1 MLAAAG
7 AVGVADDFN
16 GVLVELLQRAGQV
29 VQWRVEVWRD
39 IRRIGGEGDIA
50 RHDQLDLVA
59 FTLHFHAGVGHARPQ
74 CGFLLV
80 GVVAVT
86 GSSGTDGGGTD
97 QCAFATVVVI
107 DGRTGNG
114 TGQRTQTAVLG
125 GFAHPG
131 GALLRLALAVVRT
144 LARAT
149 GHQGGNGSDDN
160 QTTHGEHGQAPTV
173 IRKCRQTDCG
183 SVPGLDCQ
191 KAK

>member
-80 GVVAVT
+80 GVVAVACRRGT
-86 GSSGTDGGGTD
+86 GDSSAD
-97 QCAFATVVVI
+97 QRALATVVVV
-107 DGRTGNG
+107 DRSTGHG
-114 TGQRTQTAVLG
+114 TGQGSQAAVLG

-131 GALLRLALAVVRT
+131 GALLRLALFVVRGLCT
-144 LARAT
+144 T
-149 GHQGGNGSDDN
+149 GQQGNGGSNNN
-160 QTTHGEHGQAPTV
+160 QATRGEHGKAPTYTF
-173 IRKCRQTDCG
+173 KCA
-183 SVPGLDCQ
+183 
-191 KAK
+191 AKPAADF